1 MPDEKNDKN
10 TDCTCCGGGVR
21 LVFPCSGAAD
31 VGAIAD
37 QVGRKMTREGLGSM
51 YCLAGIGGHVSGI
64 VETTKA
70 ADEVITIDGCPIAC
84 ATKTLEH
91 IGITPKTFEVTKM
104 GFQKGKSPVTEE
116 AINKVFSEIKAVL
129 ENPENT

>member
-1 MPDEKNDKN
+1 MPDEKKND
-10 TDCTCCGGGVR
+10 CCSGGVR

-37 QVGRKMTREGLGSM
+37 QVGRKMTRDGLGKM

-70 ADEVITIDGCPIAC
+70 ADEIVTIDGCPIAC
-84 ATKTLEH
+84 ATKAVEH
-91 IGITPKTFEVTKM
+91 IGVTPKAFEVTKM
-104 GFQKGKSPVTEE
+104 GFEKGKSPVTEE
-116 AINKVFSEIKAVL
+116 NINTVFSNVKNML
-129 ENPENT
+129 D

>member
-1 MPDEKNDKN
+1 MPEGKCCDKKS
-10 TDCTCCGGGVR
+10 DCCSGSVR

-37 QVGRKMTREGLGSM
+37 QVGRKMTREGLGKM

-70 ADEVITIDGCPIAC
+70 ADEIITIDGCPIGC
-84 ATKTLEH
+84 ARKSVEH
-91 IGITPKTFEVTKM
+91 IGLTPKSFEVTNM
-104 GFQKGKSPVTEE
+104 GFEKGKSPVTEE
-116 AINKVFSEIKAVL
+116 NINKVYSEIESAL
-129 ENPENT
+129 S

>member
-1 MPDEKNDKN
+1 MEKCCDKKS
-10 TDCTCCGGGVR
+10 DCCSGGVR

-37 QVGRKMTREGLGSM
+37 LVGRRMTREGLGKM

-70 ADEVITIDGCPIAC
+70 ADEIITIDGCSIAC
-84 ATKTLEH
+84 ATKAVEH
-91 IGITPKTFEVTKM
+91 IGITPKAFDVAKM
-104 GFQKGKSPVTEE
+104 GFEKGKSPATEE
-116 AINKVFSEIKAVL
+116 AVDKVYSEIKSAL
-129 ENPENT
+129 S

>member
-1 MPDEKNDKN
+1 MPDEKCCEKKS
-10 TDCTCCGGGVR
+10 DCCSGGVR

-37 QVGRKMTREGLGSM
+37 QVGRKMTREGLGKM

-70 ADEVITIDGCPIAC
+70 ADEIVTIDGCPIAC

-104 GFQKGKSPVTEE
+104 GFQKGKSPVNEE

-129 ENPENT
+129 ENR

>member
-1 MPDEKNDKN
+1 MPDEKKS
-10 TDCTCCGGGVR
+10 DCCSGGVR

-84 ATKTLEH
+84 ATKAVEH
-91 IGITPKTFEVTKM
+91 IGITTKAFEVTKM
-104 GFQKGKSPVTEE
+104 GFEKGKSPVNEE
-116 AINKVFSEIKAVL
+116 AINKVFSEIKAAL
-129 ENPENT
+129 S

>member
-1 MPDEKNDKN
+1 MSDEKCCDKKND
-10 TDCTCCGGGVR
+10 CCSGGVR

-37 QVGRKMTREGLGSM
+37 QVGRKMTREGLGKM

-70 ADEVITIDGCPIAC
+70 ADEVITIDGCSIAC
-84 ATKTLEH
+84 ATKAVEH
-91 IGITPKTFEVTKM
+91 IGIMPKSFDVTKM
-104 GFQKGKSPVTEE
+104 GFEKGKTPLTEE
-116 AINKVFSEIKAVL
+116 AINKVYSEIKSAL
-129 ENPENT
+129 S

>member
-1 MPDEKNDKN
+1 MPDKKCCENKS
-10 TDCTCCGGGVR
+10 DCCSGGVR

-37 QVGRKMTREGLGSM
+37 QVGRKMTKEGLGKM

-70 ADEVITIDGCPIAC
+70 AYEVITIDGCPIAC
-84 ATKTLEH
+84 ATKAVEH
-91 IGITPKTFEVTKM
+91 IGITTKAFEVTQM
-104 GFQKGKSPVTEE
+104 GFEKGKSPVTEE

-129 ENPENT
+129 G

>member
-1 MPDEKNDKN
+1 MPDEKCCEKKS
-10 TDCTCCGGGVR
+10 DCCSGGVR

-37 QVGRKMTREGLGSM
+37 QVGRKMTREGLGKM

-84 ATKTLEH
+84 ATKAVEH
-91 IGITPKTFEVTKM
+91 IGITPKAFEVTNM
-104 GFQKGKSPVTEE
+104 GFVKGKSPVTLEN
-116 AINKVFSEIKAVL
+116 INKVFSNVKDIL
-129 ENPENT
+129 G

>member
-1 MPDEKNDKN
+1 MPDEKKDE
-10 TDCTCCGGGVR
+10 CCCGGTR

-37 QVGRKMTREGLGSM
+37 QVGRKMTREGLGNM

-84 ATKTLEH
+84 ATKSVEH
-91 IGITPKTFEVTKM
+91 IGITPKSFEVTKM
-104 GFQKGKSPVTEE
+104 GFEKYKTPITEE
-116 AINKVFSEIKAVL
+116 AINKVYSEIKAAL
-129 ENPENT
+129 ENS

>member
-1 MPDEKNDKN
+1 MADEKKS
-10 TDCTCCGGGVR
+10 DCCSGGVR

-37 QVGRKMTREGLGSM
+37 QVGRKMTGEGLGKM

-70 ADEVITIDGCPIAC
+70 ADEIITIDGCPIAC
-84 ATKTLEH
+84 ATKAAEH
-91 IGITPKTFEVTKM
+91 IGIKPKSFDVTKM
-104 GFQKGKSPVTEE
+104 GFEKGKSPVTEE
-116 AINKVFSEIKAVL
+116 AIDKVYSEIKSAL
-129 ENPENT
+129 S

>member
-1 MPDEKNDKN
+1 MAEQNS
-10 TDCTCCGGGVR
+10 CMCSGGPK
-21 LVFPCSGAAD
+21 LIFACSGAAD

-91 IGITPKTFEVTKM
+91 IGITPKAFEVTGM
-104 GFQKGKSPVTEE
+104 GFKKGKSPVNEE

-129 ENPENT
+129 ENR

>member
-1 MPDEKNDKN
+1 MPDEKCCEKKS
-10 TDCTCCGGGVR
+10 DCCSGGVR

-37 QVGRKMTREGLGSM
+37 QVGRKMTKEGLGKM

-70 ADEVITIDGCPIAC
+70 ADEVITIDGCPIGC
-84 ATKTLEH
+84 ATKAVEH
-91 IGITPKTFEVTKM
+91 IGITPKAFAVTQM
-104 GFQKGKSPVTEE
+104 GFEKGKSPVSEA
-116 AINKVFSEIKAVL
+116 AINKVFSEIKTAL
-129 ENPENT
+129 S

>member
-1 MPDEKNDKN
+1 MPDEKKND
-10 TDCTCCGGGVR
+10 CCSGGVR

-37 QVGRKMTREGLGSM
+37 QVGRKMTREGLGKM

-70 ADEVITIDGCPIAC
+70 ADEIVAIDGCPIAC
-84 ATKTLEH
+84 ATKAVEH
-91 IGITPKTFEVTKM
+91 IGIKPNAFEVTKM
-104 GFQKGKSPVTEE
+104 GFEKGKSPVTEE
-116 AINKVFSEIKAVL
+116 AINKVFSEIKAML
-129 ENPENT
+129 

>member
-1 MPDEKNDKN
+1 MPDEKCCENKS
-10 TDCTCCGGGVR
+10 DCCCSDGVR

-37 QVGRKMTREGLGSM
+37 QVGRKMTREDLGKM

-84 ATKTLEH
+84 ATKAVEH
-91 IGITPKTFEVTKM
+91 IGITSKSFDVTKM
-104 GFQKGKSPVTEE
+104 GFEKGKSPVTED
-116 AINKVFSEIKAVL
+116 AINSVFSQIKAML
-129 ENPENT
+129 

>member
-1 MPDEKNDKN
+1 MSNEKCCDSKESQKKS
-10 TDCTCCGGGVR
+10 DCCSGGVR

-37 QVGRKMTREGLGSM
+37 QVGRKMTREGIGKM
-51 YCLAGIGGHVSGI
+51 YCLTGIGGHVSGI

-84 ATKTLEH
+84 ATKAIEH
-91 IGITPKTFEVTKM
+91 IGVTPKAFEVTKM
-104 GFQKGKSPVTEE
+104 GFEKGKSPVTEE
-116 AINKVFSEIKAVL
+116 NINTVFSKVKDML
-129 ENPENT
+129 S